1 MDATIAA
8 TATATATRARDD
20 DEGTGTTTFGAFGTL
35 PDELVVR
42 VLEKLGNGHALAMAA
57 CACRDFERLIGTR
70 ETLWRDAATG
80 LRRAGSQR
88 RDLVREDAFDRR
100 CAVGEETSGG
110 GGVKFPRFNWKELYM
125 WRVHVLKK
133 SAQLDTAILPLAEGE
148 TTSERRRRLR
158 RARVIGRGKRRVLNL
173 W

>member
-1 MDATIAA
+1 MAPSRRRIAAEDGDVDAEDVSARVDATIAA

-80 LRRAGSQR
+80 LEARGLAR

-110 GGVKFPRFNWKELYM
+110 E
-125 WRVHVLKK
+125 
-133 SAQLDTAILPLAEGE
+133 
-148 TTSERRRRLR
+148 
-158 RARVIGRGKRRVLNL
+158 
-173 W
+173 

>member
-1 MDATIAA
+1 MAPSRRRIAA
-8 TATATATRARDD
+8 EDGNADAEDVSARVGRDDRRDGDGDGDEARDD

-80 LRRAGSQR
+80 LEARGLAR

-110 GGVKFPRFNWKELYM
+110 GVKFPKFNWKELYM

-133 SAQLDTAILPLAEGE
+133 SAQLDTKRFCELA
-148 TTSERRRRLR
+148 
-158 RARVIGRGKRRVLNL
+158 
-173 W
+173 